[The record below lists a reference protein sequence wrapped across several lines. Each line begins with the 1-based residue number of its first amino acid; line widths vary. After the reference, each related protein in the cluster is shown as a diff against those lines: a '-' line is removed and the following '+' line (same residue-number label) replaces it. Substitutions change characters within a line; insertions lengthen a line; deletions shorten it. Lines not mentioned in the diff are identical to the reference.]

1 MLSIS
6 MISVNESRFLSL
18 DDYIH
23 FKLYIDFNISLWLMV
38 KPLQVFV
45 HGLTKGKRENV
56 CGKDE
61 NINGVLHTD
70 LVASVEC
77 NNALHVYK

>member
-1 MLSIS
+1 
-6 MISVNESRFLSL
+6 
-18 DDYIH
+18 
-23 FKLYIDFNISLWLMV
+23 MV